1 MPTTKN
7 LPNTARSPAP
17 PLSSTAAP
25 ITPETFATDVATW
38 LEPLLVGGLS
48 AARTS
53 EIGPTAAR
61 LSETILLGLR
71 RTLEGSSAHRF
82 CESDE

>member
-1 MPTTKN
+1 M
-7 LPNTARSPAP
+7 
-17 PLSSTAAP
+17 
-25 ITPETFATDVATW
+25 TPETFTTSVATW

-71 RTLEGSSAHRF
+71 RTLEGSSARRF
-82 CESDE
+82 CESDQ